1 LCDFVPAVPE
11 WEGIGDGGYEH
22 WILRR
27 RASRKKGRQALER
40 MCARVSAG
48 ARGLA
53 DNRAE
58 KVGLTRFFRNP
69 RVTAD
74 EILRTAAERTGAAAA
89 GRHVLLIEDTSE
101 INYQAK
107 VQRKRGLGPVG
118 NGKDVGLFVHPAL
131 AIDAEDGAVLGL
143 AGATIWR
150 RTRVK
155 EDDYQ
160 SLPIEEKESH
170 RWIATALKARTFLST
185 AALVTLIADREGDIY
200 ELFAR
205 VPDEQTHVLVRA
217 VRDRALAD
225 VDGRML
231 GKIAA
236 EPEAGR
242 VAFDLSGRP
251 GRTARRVILAVRFC
265 PVTLRQPRRGADRRD
280 PPQLTLNLVEAHE
293 IDPPPGEDP
302 IVWRLLTT
310 HAATSLAEA
319 TRIIDLYRCRWI
331 VEQLFR
337 TLKSQGL
344 DLEDSLI
351 SDGDALECLAATA
364 LIAAASVMQLIQGRG
379 EAGSALPASRVFSP
393 AEVSVIEALIRKFE
407 GKTAKQKNPHPQQSL
422 AWAAWCIARA
432 GGWNGY
438 ARERPPGPITFAR
451 GLRRF
456 HAIAEGF
463 ALAANNNHQ
472 PH

>member
-1 LCDFVPAVPE
+1 MC
-11 WEGIGDGGYEH
+11 
-22 WILRR
+22 LRI
-27 RASRKKGRQALER
+27 
-40 MCARVSAG
+40 SAG
-48 ARGLA
+48 VRELA

-74 EILRTAAERTGAAAA
+74 EILRTAAQRTGAAAT

-101 INYQAK
+101 INYEAK
-107 VQRKRGLGPVG
+107 AQRKRGLGRVG
-118 NGKDVGLFVHPAL
+118 NGADVGLFVHPAL
-131 AIDAEDGAVLGL
+131 AVDAEDGAVLGL

-170 RWIATALKARTFLST
+170 RWIATGLKARTFLST
-185 AALVTLIADREGDIY
+185 AALVTLITDREGDIY

-217 VRDRALAD
+217 EHDRALAD
-225 VDGRML
+225 VGGRML
-231 GKIAA
+231 AKIAG

-242 VAFDLSGRP
+242 LAFDLSGRP
-251 GRTARRVILAVRFC
+251 GRTARRVTLAVRFC

-280 PPQLTLNLVEAHE
+280 PPQLSLNLVEARE
-293 IDPPPGEDP
+293 IDPPPGEEP

-319 TRIIDLYRCRWI
+319 ARIIDLYRCRWI

-344 DLEDSLI
+344 DLEDSFI

-364 LIAAASVMQLIQGRG
+364 LIAAASVMQLVQGRG
-379 EAGSALPASRVFSP
+379 EAGSTLSASRVFSP
-393 AEVSVIEALIRKFE
+393 VEIIVLEVLVRKFE
-407 GKTAKQKNPHPQQSL
+407 GKTAKQKNPHPRHSL
-422 AWAAWCIARA
+422 AWAAWCIARL

-438 ARERPPGPITFAR
+438 ASERPPGPITFAR

-463 ALAANNNHQ
+463 ALAANNSHE
-472 PH
+472 PP

>member
-1 LCDFVPAVPE
+1 MDKWAT
-11 WEGIGDGGYEH
+11 
-22 WILRR
+22 
-27 RASRKKGRQALER
+27 
-40 MCARVSAG
+40 ARTSACSC
-48 ARGLA
+48 
-53 DNRAE
+53 
-58 KVGLTRFFRNP
+58 
-69 RVTAD
+69 
-74 EILRTAAERTGAAAA
+74 I
-89 GRHVLLIEDTSE
+89 
-101 INYQAK
+101 
-107 VQRKRGLGPVG
+107 
-118 NGKDVGLFVHPAL
+118 PAL

-170 RWIATALKARTFLST
+170 RWIATGLKARTFLST
-185 AALVTLIADREGDIY
+185 AALVTLITDREGDIY

-217 VRDRALAD
+217 EHDRALAD
-225 VDGRML
+225 VGGRML
-231 GKIAA
+231 AKIAA

-242 VAFDLSGRP
+242 LAFDLTGRP
-251 GRTARRVILAVRFC
+251 GRTARRVTLAVRFC

-280 PPQLTLNLVEAHE
+280 PPQLSLNLVEARE

-319 TRIIDLYRCRWI
+319 AWIIDLYRCRWI

-344 DLEDSLI
+344 DLEDSFI

-364 LIAAASVMQLIQGRG
+364 LIAAARDRKSVG
-379 EAGSALPASRVFSP
+379 
-393 AEVSVIEALIRKFE
+393 
-407 GKTAKQKNPHPQQSL
+407 
-422 AWAAWCIARA
+422 
-432 GGWNGY
+432 
-438 ARERPPGPITFAR
+438 
-451 GLRRF
+451 
-456 HAIAEGF
+456 
-463 ALAANNNHQ
+463 
-472 PH
+472 